1 MYQVYSR
8 NLFFHNFTY
17 HLQVLWFKYFFPA
30 SGLFLPLFAEIS
42 LFYLIIVHKLLCVSA
57 ESHIARLQ
65 YIGLMRNGKSLLCVL
80 FHKKRCSPIP
90 VYLLDDIKNLIYID
104 W

>member
-1 MYQVYSR
+1 MIHFYII
-8 NLFFHNFTY
+8 L
-17 HLQVLWFKYFFPA
+17 PA
-30 SGLFLPLFAEIS
+30 SGLLLPLFAEIS

-57 ESHIARLQ
+57 ESNIARLQ

-80 FHKKRCSPIP
+80 FHKKHGSPIP
-90 VYLLDDIKNLIYID
+90 VYLLDNIKNLIYID